1 VQDEYIV
8 GEAVDAHR
16 ESIDTIGSRSATN
29 VGVPAVGRG
38 ENPRMTSSNPPRDS
52 GSFPLIAAFMTA
64 FASARAA
71 SSA

>member
-1 VQDEYIV
+1 MQDEYIV

-38 ENPRMTSSNPPRDS
+38 ENPPDD
-52 GSFPLIAAFMTA
+52 
-64 FASARAA
+64 
-71 SSA
+71 